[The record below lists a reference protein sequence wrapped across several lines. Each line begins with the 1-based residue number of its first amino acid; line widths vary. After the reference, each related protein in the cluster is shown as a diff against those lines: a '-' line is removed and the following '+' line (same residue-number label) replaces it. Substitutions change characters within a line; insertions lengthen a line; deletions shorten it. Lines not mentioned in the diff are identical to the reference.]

1 MGVPFAAYGAEIY
14 LNGLAGE
21 RPALSTDPARLE
33 AAARSVLDDGPFG
46 YVAGGAGGG
55 ATMRAN
61 RAAFDRYGMVP
72 RMLRDTTE
80 RDWSTTLLGTAMPAP
95 LLLAPIGVMSIV
107 HPDGELAVA
116 RAGAELG
123 VPMVLSTASSHTIEE
138 VAAASGDA
146 PRWYQLYWPTE
157 DAVTVSILERA
168 RAAGHQVLVVTLDTW
183 TLGWR
188 PHDLDLSYLP
198 FLRGVG
204 TAIPFSDPAFR
215 AGLAAPP
222 EEDLMAAVGR
232 WVPMFTGAAVRWDRL
247 DLLREHWDGP
257 IVLKGVQHVDDAL
270 HALEAGMDGIVVS
283 NHGGRQVDR
292 AIGSLDAL
300 PGIVA
305 AVDGRAAVLFDSGI
319 RSGADAA
326 VALALGA
333 DAVLLG
339 RPYVYGL
346 ALGGQDGVRHVLRSV
361 LAELDLTLALSGF
374 ADLAQLRGAK
384 DAVRD
389 AAKHV
394 AYIGA

>member
-14 LNGLAGE
+14 LQGLSGQ
-21 RPALSTDPARLE
+21 RPALPTDPARLE
-33 AAARSVLDDGPFG
+33 AAARSVLDDGAFG
-46 YVAGGAGGG
+46 YVAGGAGAG

-61 RAAFDRYGMVP
+61 RTAFDRYGLVP
-72 RMLRDTTE
+72 RMLRDTTT
-80 RDWSTTLLGTAMPAP
+80 RDWSTTVLGTAMPAP

-116 RAGAELG
+116 RAAAELG

-138 VAAASGDA
+138 VAAAAGDA

-157 DAVTVSILERA
+157 DAVTVSILDRA
-168 RAAGHQVLVVTLDTW
+168 KAAGHSVLVVTLDTW

-215 AGLAAPP
+215 AGLAAAP
-222 EEDLMAAVGR
+222 EDDLMAAVGR
-232 WVPMFTGAAVRWDRL
+232 WVPMFTGTALRWDRL

-257 IVLKGVQHVDDAL
+257 IVVKGVQHVDDAL
-270 HALEAGMDGIVVS
+270 HALDAGMDGIVVS

-300 PGIVA
+300 PPIVA
-305 AVDGRAAVLFDSGI
+305 AVDGRAAILFDSGI

-326 VALALGA
+326 VALAMGA

-374 ADLAQLRGAK
+374 ADLTQLRGAK
-384 DAVRD
+384 DALSAFSRHGVSP
-389 AAKHV
+389 
-394 AYIGA
+394 

>member
-14 LNGLAGE
+14 FQGLADQ
-21 RPALSTDPARLE
+21 RPALPTDPSRLE
-33 AAARSVLDDGPFG
+33 DAARSVLDEGPFG
-46 YVAGGAGGG
+46 YVAGGAGAG

-61 RAAFDRYGMVP
+61 RAAFDRYGVVP
-72 RMLRDTTE
+72 RMLRDTTA
-80 RDWSTTLLGTAMPAP
+80 RDWSTTVLGTAMPAP
-95 LLLAPIGVMSIV
+95 LLVAPIGVMSIV

-116 RAGAELG
+116 RAAAELG

-138 VAAASGDA
+138 VAEAAAEVNGDA

-157 DAVTVSILERA
+157 DEVTVSILERA
-168 RAAGHQVLVVTLDTW
+168 RAAGHRVLVVTLDAW

-215 AGLAAPP
+215 AGLAVPP

-232 WVPMFTGAAVRWDRL
+232 WVPMFTGTAVRWDRL

-270 HALEAGMDGIVVS
+270 HALDVGMDGIVVS

-305 AVDGRAAVLFDSGI
+305 AVDGRATVLFDSGI
-319 RSGADAA
+319 RTGADAA

-346 ALGGQDGVRHVLRSV
+346 ALGGQAGVRHVLRSV

-374 ADLAQLRGAK
+374 ADLAQLRDAK
-384 DAVRD
+384 DALT
-389 AAKHV
+389 ALA
-394 AYIGA
+394 